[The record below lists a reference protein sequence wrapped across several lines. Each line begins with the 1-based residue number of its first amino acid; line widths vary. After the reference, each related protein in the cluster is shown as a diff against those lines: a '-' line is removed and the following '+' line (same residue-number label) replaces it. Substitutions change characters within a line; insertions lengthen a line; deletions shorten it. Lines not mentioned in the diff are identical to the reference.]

1 MEDEAELSGSDVGS
15 EDEYD
20 GEDLNEYEEEIID
33 EELPNEVELG
43 NQIQR
48 FHMSVTAVVYICGGE
63 AWLLRIPWTNL
74 LPLYCAPR
82 KAILDD
88 DKRQLRLYQERY
100 LIDGDLHSDGPG
112 RTRRFRWKN
121 IGAFLTRVN
130 RWGRDWKKTVRVC
143 A

>member
-33 EELPNEVELG
+33 EELPTEAELG
-43 NQIQR
+43 NQIQK
-48 FHMSVTAVVYICGGE
+48 FHMSVTILVWILLCLKS
-63 AWLLRIPWTNL
+63 WLLDLTWTNL
-74 LPLYCAPR
+74 CVSCVDR
-82 KAILDD
+82 KAMLDD

-112 RTRRFRWKN
+112 RTRKFRWKN
-121 IGAFLTRVN
+121 IGAFLPQS
-130 RWGRDWKKTVRVC
+130 
-143 A
+143 